1 MTENN
6 PNRFIIDVEETTQE
20 NAVFELGNFVCFADD
35 TDSLVDRLNEISR
48 ELAIK
53 TMNEYKLK
61 RHHFTEM
68 GGFSKHHDGDGKYSI
83 SSENVIPKYSPI
95 IKIKSPNGI
104 WNEIVTDLIYD
115 ILKGDKK

>member
-6 PNRFIIDVEETTQE
+6 HNRFIIPEDDENDITLIDTVTGETYTDNFKDVV
-20 NAVFELGNFVCFADD
+20 AK
-35 TDSLVDRLNEISR
+35 LNEISR

-68 GGFSKHHDGDGKYSI
+68 GGFSKHHDGDGKYNI

-95 IKIKSPNGI
+95 IEIKSPNGI

-115 ILKGDKK
+115 ILKEG